1 MKKISNEIIRWL
13 NFIIMLLP
21 GGFGMFSRRFIY
33 KLILSKAGK
42 NLILN
47 NHVEMT
53 GLKNIKLG
61 NNNQISSYCTLNA
74 HDEGLIIFGDNVG
87 LNRNTHIGAANGGKI
102 KVGNNVMIAQNVVL
116 RASGHGFKSLELTMD
131 SQDYEKGS
139 ISIGDDCWI
148 GANSVILKNVKIG
161 NKSIVAAGSVVTKD
175 IPDFSVYGGVPASL
189 IKMRK

>member
-1 MKKISNEIIRWL
+1 VNKITNEFIRWF
-13 NFIIMLLP
+13 NYFIILFP
-21 GGFGMFSRRFIY
+21 GGVGVFLRRFIY
-33 KLILSKAGK
+33 KLTLSKVGK
-42 NLILN
+42 NLIIN

-53 GLKNIKLG
+53 GIKNINLG

-74 HDEGLIIFGDNVG
+74 HDEGLIFFGNNIG
-87 LNRNTHIGAANGGKI
+87 INRNTHIGAANGGKI
-102 KVGNNVMIAQNVVL
+102 IVGNNVMIAQNVVI

-131 SQDYEKGS
+131 SQDYEKGT
-139 ISIGDDCWI
+139 ITIGDDCWI

-175 IPDFSVYGGVPASL
+175 IPDFSVYGGVPATF